1 MFTGL
6 VQEIG
11 RVQEVKGS
19 PSGAFLR
26 IACTFAPLVLGESI
40 AVNGCCLTVTTLADG
55 SFTADASKETLDKTT
70 VGSLRAGDRVH
81 LERALAV
88 GDRLGGHLVS
98 GHVDGVGHLI
108 DKVPVGDA
116 LCVGFEVP
124 APLAPLIAPK
134 GSVTLDGVSL
144 TVNRVEGT
152 RFEVTLVPF
161 TQKETLFVERAAG
174 AGINVEVDVLAK
186 YVARLLGR
194 PGVDGSGA
202 GHGLSR
208 EALVEAGFVR
218 G

>member
-11 RVQEVKGS
+11 RVREVRRS

-26 IACTFAPLVLGESI
+26 IACSFSPFTLGESI
-40 AVNGCCLTVTTLADG
+40 AVNGCCLTVTSMADD
-55 SFTADASKETLDKTT
+55 SFTADASQETLDKTT
-70 VGSLRAGDRVH
+70 VGQLKVGDGVH
-81 LERALAV
+81 LERALAT

-98 GHVDGVGHLI
+98 GHVDGVGKLV
-108 DKVPVGDA
+108 DKVPVGDS
-116 LCVGFEVP
+116 LCARFEVP
-124 APLAPLIAPK
+124 ALLAPLIAPK

-144 TVNRVEGT
+144 TVNRVEGN

-161 TQKETLFVERAAG
+161 TQKETLFAQRSPGAA
-174 AGINVEVDVLAK
+174 INVEVDVLAK

-202 GHGLSR
+202 GQGLTR

-218 G
+218 S